1 MTQENIDTENIGT
14 KRLKNR
20 VSITRASDTLK
31 GILYANRYS
40 YQ

>member
-1 MTQENIDTENIGT
+1 MTQENIGTENMGT
-14 KRLKNR
+14 ERLKNR

-31 GILYANRYS
+31 GIPYANCYS